1 MKANKAFYAI
11 VSLFFLWALA
21 HNLNPILIPHLKQA
35 CRLSDMQSAWV
46 DSAFYIAYFL
56 MALPAGW
63 LIEKMG
69 YQKTIVIGL
78 ALFSMGAFLFIPA
91 ANATSYPLFLMALFV
106 VASGLTFLET
116 AANPY
121 VTILGPE
128 NEAPRRLNFAQA
140 FNGLGATVAAFAG
153 SKLILSEDNPIR
165 EANLVQTPYLIIGI
179 LVAMVMFVF
188 MRLKL
193 PKINSEVSTSFSLTR
208 LFQYPQLRKAL
219 LAQFVYVGAQV
230 GVGSFFIRYCS
241 LYQISQESAGT
252 YLSIALLLFMCGR
265 FFGSWLM
272 HKIEANTLLRT
283 YAIISIALMAFAIWG
298 SGIGTVYA
306 LISTQFFM
314 SIMFPTHFTNGLQGL
329 GEDSKYGSSLLV
341 MTISGGAILPP
352 IMGALSDKYGIQFAF
367 LVPLACF
374 ALIAILANNNSKQ
387 PTI

>member
-1 MKANKAFYAI
+1 
-11 VSLFFLWALA
+11 
-21 HNLNPILIPHLKQA
+21 
-35 CRLSDMQSAWV
+35 
-46 DSAFYIAYFL
+46 
-56 MALPAGW
+56 
-63 LIEKMG
+63 
-69 YQKTIVIGL
+69 
-78 ALFSMGAFLFIPA
+78 
-91 ANATSYPLFLMALFV
+91 MALFV

-140 FNGLGATVAAFAG
+140 FNGLGATIAAFAG
-153 SKLILSEDNPIR
+153 SKLILSDNHLTR
-165 EANLVQTPYLIIGI
+165 DANLVQTPYLTIGI
-179 LVAMVMFVF
+179 LVAIVMLIF

-193 PKINSEVSTSFSLTR
+193 PKIKTERPTSFSLHR
-208 LFQYPQLRKAL
+208 LLQYPQLRKAL

-272 HKIEANTLLRT
+272 HKIEANILLRT
-283 YAIISIALMAFAIWG
+283 YALISMALMVFAIWG
-298 SGIGTVYA
+298 SGVATVYA
-306 LISTQFFM
+306 LVGTQFFM
-314 SIMFPTHFTNGLQGL
+314 SIMFPTHFTNGLKGL

-352 IMGALSDKYGIQFAF
+352 IMGALSDKYGIQFAY
-367 LVPLACF
+367 LVPLVCF
-374 ALIAILANNNSKQ
+374 ALIAFLANNKSKQ
-387 PTI
+387 PAT

>member
-21 HNLNPILIPHLKQA
+21 HNLNPILIPHLKNA
-35 CRLSDMQSAWV
+35 CKLSDMQSAWV
-46 DSAFYIAYFL
+46 DSAFYIAYFF

-69 YQKTIVIGL
+69 YQKTIVLGL
-78 ALFSMGAFLFIPA
+78 ALFSAGAFLFIPA

-121 VTILGPE
+121 VTILGSE
-128 NEAPRRLNFAQA
+128 KEAPQRLNFAQA
-140 FNGLGATVAAFAG
+140 FNGLGATIAAFAG
-153 SKLILSEDNPIR
+153 SKLILSDNNLTR
-165 EANLVQTPYLIIGI
+165 DANLVQTPYLTIGI
-179 LVAMVMFVF
+179 LVAIVMLLF

-193 PKINSEVSTSFSLTR
+193 PQIKTDNYTSFSFMR
-208 LFQYPQLRKAL
+208 LWQYPQLRKAL

-252 YLSIALLLFMCGR
+252 YLSISLLLFMCGR

-272 HKIEANTLLRT
+272 HKIEANILLRI
-283 YAIISIALMAFAIWG
+283 YAIISMALMAFAIWG
-298 SGIGTVYA
+298 SGVATIYA
-306 LISTQFFM
+306 LVSTQFFM

-352 IMGALSDKYGIQFAF
+352 IMGALSDINGIQFAY
-367 LVPLACF
+367 LVPLFCF
-374 ALIAILANNNSKQ
+374 AIIAILANNKSKEN
-387 PTI
+387 TH